1 MCSYPCFGLSKT
13 GFTPPS
19 QLLKLIILF
28 YIKKTKTVSLPM
40 QESTSKTASLLIQES
55 TAKTESSILYI
66 YRPQDCKEQQSKSE
80 AENLNRP
87 AKPATSLRGQPTKL
101 PCTTNENKQEPT
113 QK

>member
-1 MCSYPCFGLSKT
+1 
-13 GFTPPS
+13 
-19 QLLKLIILF
+19 
-28 YIKKTKTVSLPM
+28 M

-55 TAKTESSILYI
+55 AAKTESSILYI
-66 YRPQDCKEQQSKSE
+66 YIYIYIFLLGGDNNRPQDCKEQQSKSE